1 MHFLVKS
8 LKILSLVVHLLYGG
22 ALVVFQALIL
32 KRASEDP
39 RFKAVIQAWYAKS
52 VNLVGLSVKVHGKP
66 ADGPV
71 LMVSNHISWLD
82 IPLMAS
88 LSNPRFLSKAEVRNW
103 PIIGWAGETLN
114 TLFIVRGQRSAT
126 EAASAA
132 ISEGLENNDR
142 ILIFPEG
149 TTTDGLKIG
158 FLYPRLFG
166 AAIQSQANIQPVVIH
181 YTDDNSDGHSS
192 ELIPYIGTQTLV
204 DNIWTILGCKN
215 PQAHVYFL
223 DVVDSSKK
231 PRKALAAGIQ
241 QQMQDCLMQSHTEF
255 LAAKPLIHK

>member
-1 MHFLVKS
+1 MHFLVKV
-8 LKILSLVVHLLYGG
+8 LKILSLLAHLLYGG
-22 ALVVFQALIL
+22 ALVVYQAVIL
-32 KRASEDP
+32 KRSPEDP
-39 RFKAVIQAWYAKS
+39 RFKAVVQAWYAKS
-52 VNLVGLSVKVHGKP
+52 VKLVGVSVHVHGKP
-66 ADGPV
+66 AEAPV

-88 LSNPRFLSKAEVRNW
+88 LSSPRFLSKAEVRKW
-103 PIIGWAGETLN
+103 PIIGWAAEKLN
-114 TLFIVRGQRSAT
+114 TLFIVRGQQSAT

-132 ISEGLENNDR
+132 ISEGLDSNNR

-149 TTTDGLKIG
+149 KTTDGQQVG
-158 FLYPRLFG
+158 FLFPRLFG
-166 AAIQSQANIQPVVIH
+166 AAIQSHANIQPVVIH
-181 YTDDNSDGHSS
+181 YTDENSDDHSS

-204 DNIWTILGCKN
+204 NNMWVMLGCKN

-223 DVVDSSKK
+223 DVVDSSQK

-241 QQMQDCLMQSHTEF
+241 QQMQDCLTQSHTEY